1 MFNLSITYAGAA
13 LNADTAAYEVADLLR
28 NAAQAITDGET
39 SGNLLDSNGRHLGT
53 WDYTPPAH
61 TVELWGMTYAL
72 GAHPVEPMIIT
83 RDVMLYAL
91 GQSNVETDAHSWDD
105 HTRSAYSIDRPADGY
120 TITAEF
126 DTDTDGNV
134 TGWTATLFDDDGED
148 IDTTGG
154 TIQPETAETDL
165 ESMATQIQAWL
176 DPVE

>member
-39 SGNLLDSNGRHLGT
+39 SGNLRDSNGQHLGT
-53 WDYTPPAH
+53 WDFTPPAH

-72 GAHPVEPMIIT
+72 GAHPVETVINP
-83 RDVMLYAL
+83 RDVMLHTL
-91 GQSNVETDAHSWDD
+91 GQSNVETTAHSWDD

-120 TITAEF
+120 TITAEL

-154 TIQPETAETDL
+154 TILPETAETDL
-165 ESMATQIQAWL
+165 ESMSNQIHAWL
-176 DPVE
+176 DPAQ

>member
-13 LNADTAAYEVADLLR
+13 LNADTAADEVADLLR

-39 SGNLLDSNGRHLGT
+39 SGDLLDSNGRHLGT

-72 GAHPVEPMIIT
+72 GAHPVEAPINS
-83 RDVMLYAL
+83 RDVMLHAL
-91 GQSNVETDAHSWDD
+91 GQSDVETTAHGWDD

-120 TITAEF
+120 TISAEL

-134 TGWTATLFDDDGED
+134 TGWTATLFDVDGED
-148 IDTTGG
+148 IDTDGG
-154 TIQPETAETDL
+154 NILPETAETDF